1 MKKHIIYIILIIV
14 ALTFSSCEESYYP
27 KPHGYLREDFPE
39 KDYKPFDSQ
48 YPYTFEIPA
57 YSKISADSSRGA
69 EKYWSDWNFS
79 EFNATV
85 YLSYKDIR
93 NNLNEYEEDTR
104 ELAYKH
110 TIKAD
115 EINPIIWNN
124 EEKQVY
130 GILYDIKGD
139 VASQVQFY
147 LTDSTTHFLRGAF
160 YFNCIPNKDS
170 LAPSLKFLRKD
181 IDRMIETFEWKDE
194 Y

>member
-1 MKKHIIYIILIIV
+1 MKKLINIILLIII
-14 ALTFSSCEESYYP
+14 LSLFSCEETYYP
-27 KPHGYLREDFPE
+27 KPHGYLRVDYPE
-39 KDYKPFDSQ
+39 KDYKLFDSE
-48 YPYTFEIPA
+48 YLYTFEIPS

-69 EKYWSDWNFS
+69 EKYWSDWNFPQ
-79 EFNATV
+79 FNATV

-104 ELAYKH
+104 EMAYKH

-124 EEKQVY
+124 EEKQVF

-147 LTDSTTHFLRGAF
+147 LTDSVTHFLRGAF

-181 IDRMIETFEWKDE
+181 IDQMIKTFEWKDE